1 MLASRMKGLMKA
13 VFAYLLFS
21 AENVGINDLGNSLV
35 SIQTCPSQPQR

>member
-21 AENVGINDLGNSLV
+21 AENVGIILLESSNSG
-35 SIQTCPSQPQR
+35 QAC